1 MLNRRGQNTA
11 EYAILIAL
19 VVAAAVAM
27 QTYVKR
33 SVQGGVKYT
42 VDKLQRVDA
51 AGNKGLQ
58 QYEPEYLSSQYT
70 GTQKAYQETE
80 ETKLGGGTERTFAGE
95 GGAGSKV
102 STREGYQKT
111 AAPK

>member
-42 VDKLQRVDA
+42 VDKLQRVD
-51 AGNKGLQ
+51 GEKKGLQ
-58 QYEPEYLSSQYT
+58 QYEPDYLSSQYT
-70 GTQKAYQETE
+70 STQKAYQESE
-80 ETKLGGGTERTFAGE
+80 ETKSGGGTERTFAGE
-95 GGAGSKV
+95 GGKDAKV
-102 STREGYQKT
+102 STRAGYQQT